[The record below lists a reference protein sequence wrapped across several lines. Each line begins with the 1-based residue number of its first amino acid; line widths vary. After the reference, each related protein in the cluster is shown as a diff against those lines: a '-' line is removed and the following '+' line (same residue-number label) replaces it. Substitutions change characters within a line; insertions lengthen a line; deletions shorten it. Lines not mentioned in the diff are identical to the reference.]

1 MIFEDEKR
9 PSGIKIKKISMAK
22 IKELLKILEI
32 LNDLIWDFHDNFL
45 HIDCSISMIF
55 KKWLVEII
63 NKIWVK
69 ALV

>member
-1 MIFEDEKR
+1 
-9 PSGIKIKKISMAK
+9 MAK

-32 LNDLIWDFHDNFL
+32 LNDLSEIEKMTSSFEWNFPDNFL

-55 KKWLVEII
+55 KKWLVKKII
-63 NKIWVK
+63 NKFWVK